1 MKLSAD
7 LRLAP
12 VSSGTPTIK
21 RLISQVRSLSPLTT
35 ALGGVV
41 IFGLVLRIA
50 RLFTPKLWTDEAFS
64 AAISKEPLIQIISLT
79 LRHDS
84 HPPLYYIQLHFWQ
97 LISDSDTW
105 LIINSV
111 VLSFFSTISVLLVLK
126 FLYGRR
132 EALIGLAV
140 FSVLPLEVIFS
151 ETLRMYC
158 LENLLVIW
166 MFYVAECFIRDKE
179 SDHRNLVIFVMLGS
193 LINMLHGFGAMV
205 TFFIVI
211 YTFVRALEERIPR
224 RQFLKIFLA
233 SLTVGITTLYSLIVG
248 SMRQTIG
255 LESSNLSA
263 ISSEITIS
271 LLGFNIPC
279 PSIMGVIFVVPFIVL
294 CLFEKRSRSI
304 VWWLFIAPT
313 ILMILISIFI
323 KPVYTFRGTGLF
335 MPFEA
340 IGFAVFAGSRVGRVE
355 VSNETRGLPV
365 FAMVSLVGFL
375 SVLSVASFYN
385 AMTYRKGG
393 FEQVSNFW
401 ATRSKPGDVIY
412 VNSFLSDYLGFVR
425 YLPGAARP
433 AVHEVQAPPPAHWQK
448 IFSRIGPTW
457 VQRLHLLPDANSLPY
472 RARTVF
478 PWFDGA
484 IAGQRARFWVLQ
496 PNGAGCGLPDYHVT
510 MQDKDGTYSVLLCER
525 IVSAGAR
532 VAPFPAPFAR
542 SAPELGARP

>member
-1 MKLSAD
+1 MSAKHYPAHQPAKTPVIRKLI
-7 LRLAP
+7 LQ
-12 VSSGTPTIK
+12 I
-21 RLISQVRSLSPLTT
+21 RSLTPLTGILW
-35 ALGGVV
+35 AVV
-41 IFGLVLRIA
+41 MFGLVLRIA
-50 RLFTPKLWTDEAFS
+50 RLFTARLWTDEVFS
-64 AAISKEPLIQIISLT
+64 AAISKEPVLQIISLT

-97 LISDSDTW
+97 LISDSDIW
-105 LIINSV
+105 
-111 VLSFFSTISVLLVLK
+111 LLVNSLIFSIASAISMFLALK
-126 FLYGRR
+126 SLYGRR

-140 FSVLPLEVIFS
+140 FAVLPLEVIFS

-158 LENLLVIW
+158 LENLLAIW
-166 MFYVAECFIRDKE
+166 MFYNAESFIRSE
-179 SDHRNLVIFVMLGS
+179 GRSLSSLIIFVILGS
-193 LINMLHGFGAMV
+193 AINLLHGFGAMV
-205 TFFIVI
+205 TFFIVL
-211 YTFVRALEERIPR
+211 YTFARAAEEGLLR
-224 RQFLKIFLA
+224 RLLSKIFLA
-233 SLTVGITTLYSLIVG
+233 GIATGTTTLYSVVVG
-248 SMRQTIG
+248 SMRRTIG
-255 LESSNLSA
+255 LESVDLSS
-263 ISSEITIS
+263 ISSELTIS
-271 LLGFNIPC
+271 LLGFSIPY
-279 PSIMGVIFVVPFIVL
+279 PSIMGMLFVMPFVAI
-294 CLFEKRSRSI
+294 CLFERRSRSI
-304 VWWLFIAPT
+304 IWWLFIAPT
-313 ILMILISIFI
+313 VLMILVSVLI

-335 MPFEA
+335 IPFEA
-340 IGFAVFAGSRVGRVE
+340 IGFAIFVGSLLRRAE
-355 VSNETRGLPV
+355 ATPERSRLLALPII
-365 FAMVSLVGFL
+365 SLVGFL
-375 SVLSVASFYN
+375 SVLAVASFYN
-385 AMTYRKGG
+385 ALTYRKGG

-401 ATRSKPGDVIY
+401 AARSQPGDVIY

-532 VAPFPAPFAR
+532 VAPFPVPFAR